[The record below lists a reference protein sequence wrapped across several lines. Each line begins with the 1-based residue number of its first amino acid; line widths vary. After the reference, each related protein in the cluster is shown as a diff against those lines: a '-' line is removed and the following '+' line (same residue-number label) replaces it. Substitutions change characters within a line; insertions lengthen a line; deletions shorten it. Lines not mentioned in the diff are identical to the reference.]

1 VPETARDTDPAPD
14 PRPTA
19 EEAASEVRYL
29 PAPVTGEAVEARPVR
44 PLERLTSESLPPAV
58 VAATGGFLAG
68 IASFVL
74 VRILR
79 GRPQRIGALSLGR
92 RRRRKL
98 DVAGTR
104 SFLVD
109 VHVLRR

>member
-1 VPETARDTDPAPD
+1 MPEAARDTDPTRD
-14 PRPTA
+14 PRPA
-19 EEAASEVRYL
+19 EEETSEVRYL
-29 PAPVTGEAVEARPVR
+29 PAPVTEEAVEARPVR
-44 PLERLTSESLPPAV
+44 PLEHLTPGALPPAV

-68 IASFVL
+68 IASFVVL
-74 VRILR
+74 RVLR
-79 GRPQRIGALSLGR
+79 GRPQRVGGVSPGR

-109 VHVLRR
+109 VHMLRR